1 METILTIENLYSIL
15 SGRTHSV
22 FNRALLNN
30 FKNNNITLTKEQWTI
45 LGVLWQDD
53 GCSQQTL
60 ADRTY
65 KDKPGITR
73 LIDNLEKENF
83 VERRPDAKDRRLNLI
98 FLTPKGKKIE
108 KEVMTIVN
116 QTIKDAIKGINS
128 ENLQIV
134 KETFLQIYDNLETTK
149 TK

>member
-1 METILTIENLYSIL
+1 METIFTPENLNSIL
-15 SGRTHSV
+15 FGRTHSA

-30 FKNNNITLTKEQWTI
+30 FRKNNITLTKEQWTI
-45 LGVLWQDD
+45 LRVLWLDD

-73 LIDNLEKENF
+73 LIDNLEKESL

-98 FLTPKGKKIE
+98 FLTPKGKNIE
-108 KEVMTIVN
+108 KAVMEIVN
-116 QTIKDAIKGINS
+116 QTLENSIKGIDP
-128 ENLQIV
+128 ENLKIV
-134 KETFLQIYDNLETTK
+134 KETFQQIYDNLEPK
-149 TK
+149 IK

>member
-1 METILTIENLYSIL
+1 MDTIFSPENLYSIL

-30 FKNNNITLTKEQWTI
+30 FKKNNIALTKEQWTI

-73 LIDNLEKENF
+73 LIDNLEKENL

-98 FLTPKGKKIE
+98 FLTPKGKIIE
-108 KEVMTIVN
+108 REVIQIVN
-116 QTIKDAIKGINS
+116 QTLESAVKGIDP
-128 ENLQIV
+128 ENLKIV
-134 KETFLQIYDNLETTK
+134 RDTFQQIYDNLEPK
-149 TK
+149 IK

>member
-1 METILTIENLYSIL
+1 METIFTLENLYGIL

-22 FNRALLNN
+22 FNRALLTN
-30 FKNNNITLTKEQWTI
+30 FKKNDISLTKEQWTI
-45 LGVLWQDD
+45 LGVLWQED

-73 LIDNLEKENF
+73 LIDNLEKENL

-98 FLTPKGKKIE
+98 FLTTKGKKIE
-108 KEVMTIVN
+108 KEVMSIVN
-116 QTIKDAIKGINS
+116 QTITDAVKGIDPQ
-128 ENLQIV
+128 NLKIV
-134 KETFLQIYDNLETTK
+134 KDTFLQIYNNLEPTK
-149 TK
+149 IK

>member
-1 METILTIENLYSIL
+1 METIFTPENLYGIL

-30 FKNNNITLTKEQWTI
+30 FRKNNVALTKEQWTI

-73 LIDNLEKENF
+73 LIDNLEKESL

-98 FLTPKGKKIE
+98 FLTPKGKKKK
-108 KEVMTIVN
+108 KEVIKSMEETVGKPVN
-116 QTIKDAIKGINS
+116 K
-128 ENLQIV
+128 
-134 KETFLQIYDNLETTK
+134 
-149 TK
+149 

>member
-1 METILTIENLYSIL
+1 MKTIFTLENLYGIL

-22 FNRALLNN
+22 FNRALLTN
-30 FKNNNITLTKEQWTI
+30 FKKNDISLTKEQWTI
-45 LGVLWQDD
+45 LGVLWQED

-73 LIDNLEKENF
+73 LIDNLEKENL

-98 FLTPKGKKIE
+98 FLTTKGKTIE
-108 KEVMTIVN
+108 KEVMSIVN
-116 QTIKDAIKGINS
+116 QTITDAVKGIDP
-128 ENLQIV
+128 ENLKIV
-134 KETFLQIYDNLETTK
+134 KDTFLQIYNNLEPTK
-149 TK
+149 IK

>member
-1 METILTIENLYSIL
+1 MDTIFTPENLYSIL

-22 FNRALLNN
+22 FNRAILNN
-30 FKNNNITLTKEQWTI
+30 FRKNNIALTKEQWTI
-45 LGVLWQDD
+45 LGVLWLDD

-73 LIDNLEKENF
+73 LIDNLEKESL

-98 FLTPKGKKIE
+98 FLTPKGKIIE
-108 KEVMTIVN
+108 KEVMEIVN
-116 QTIKDAIKGINS
+116 QTLENSIKGIDP
-128 ENLQIV
+128 ENLKIV
-134 KETFLQIYDNLETTK
+134 KDTFLQIYENLELK
-149 TK
+149 IK

>member
-1 METILTIENLYSIL
+1 METIFTPENLYSIL

-30 FKNNNITLTKEQWTI
+30 FKKNNITLTKEQWTI

-73 LIDNLEKENF
+73 LIDNLEKENL

-98 FLTPKGKKIE
+98 FLTPEGKIIE
-108 KEVMTIVN
+108 KEVIRIVN
-116 QTIKDAIKGINS
+116 QTLDSAVKGIDP
-128 ENLQIV
+128 ENLKIV
-134 KETFLQIYDNLETTK
+134 RDTFHQIYDNLELK

>member
-1 METILTIENLYSIL
+1 METMFTPENLYGIL
-15 SGRTHSV
+15 SGRTHSA

-30 FKNNNITLTKEQWTI
+30 FRKNNIALTKEQWTI

-73 LIDNLEKENF
+73 LIDNLEKESL
-83 VERRPDAKDRRLNLI
+83 VERRPDTKDRRLNLI
-98 FLTPKGKKIE
+98 FLTSKGKAIE
-108 KEVMTIVN
+108 KEVIEIVN
-116 QTIKDAIKGINS
+116 QTINDTVKGIDPQ
-128 ENLQIV
+128 NLKIV
-134 KETFLQIYDNLETTK
+134 KDTFLQIYDNLDYK
-149 TK
+149 IK

>member
-1 METILTIENLYSIL
+1 METIFTSENLYSIL

-30 FKNNNITLTKEQWTI
+30 FKKNNITLTKEQWTI
-45 LGVLWQDD
+45 LGVLWLDD
-53 GCSQQTL
+53 GCTQQTL

-73 LIDNLEKENF
+73 LIDNLEKENL
-83 VERRPDAKDRRLNLI
+83 VERRPHAKDRRLNLI
-98 FLTPKGKKIE
+98 FLTPKGKIIE
-108 KEVMTIVN
+108 KDVIKIAN
-116 QTIKDAIKGINS
+116 QTLESAVKGIAP
-128 ENLQIV
+128 ENLKIV
-134 KETFLQIYDNLETTK
+134 RDTFLQIYDNLELK